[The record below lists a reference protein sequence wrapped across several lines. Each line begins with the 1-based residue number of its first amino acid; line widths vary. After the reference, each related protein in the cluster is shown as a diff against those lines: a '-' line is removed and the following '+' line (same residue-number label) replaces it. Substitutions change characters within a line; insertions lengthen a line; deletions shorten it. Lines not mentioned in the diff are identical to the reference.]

1 LLEAIFILNRFQT
14 QRAARL
20 FLMDI
25 SVQVNATP
33 EQLGVQASQLSNL
46 NLNADDQRTL
56 TSHLAAFRFQ
66 FDHLVAEYN
75 RRATWADRHGVP
87 ADTAFFNQQMDD
99 LVQPFAGPNWR
110 GSFTA
115 GRK

>member
-1 LLEAIFILNRFQT
+1 MKIRLITLCICSMLFLSTAVAQQKVQVRPAVVVVRGDLHPEQIPDSK
-14 QRAARL
+14 AARL

-25 SVQVNATP
+25 SVPVNATP

-75 RRATWADRHGVP
+75 RRATWA
-87 ADTAFFNQQMDD
+87 
-99 LVQPFAGPNWR
+99 
-110 GSFTA
+110 
-115 GRK
+115 